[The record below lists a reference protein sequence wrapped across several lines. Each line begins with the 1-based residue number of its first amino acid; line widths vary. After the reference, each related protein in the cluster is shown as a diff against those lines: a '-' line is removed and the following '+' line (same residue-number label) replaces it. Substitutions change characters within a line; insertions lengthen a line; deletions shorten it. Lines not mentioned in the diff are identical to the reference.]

1 MGSSPKASLAPPGFP
16 KGRLVPLVVWG
27 VRGPYERSSAVSLL
41 PFLTEQER
49 KAPGREL
56 CIHIILQHR
65 IQCPYAENAKI
76 GTIVPIFLLFFAFSW
91 IGFLLI
97 RQPRKIVH
105 TGIQC
110 LGDPLT
116 LFESVIPLS
125 ALDFG
130 IIALVDPCQHLH
142 LHLGQPLAFS

>member
-97 RQPRKIVH
+97 CQTCQIVH
-105 TGIQC
+105 AGVQG

-125 ALDFG
+125 AFNFRVV
-130 IIALVDPCQHLH
+130 ALVDPRKHLH
-142 LHLGQPLAFS
+142 LYLGQPLAFP

>member
-1 MGSSPKASLAPPGFP
+1 MLVYAPLAVRRVRELYGKFP
-16 KGRLVPLVVWG
+16 
-27 VRGPYERSSAVSLL
+27 AVSLL

-97 RQPRKIVH
+97 RQLRKIVH

-110 LGDPLT
+110 LGDPFT
-116 LFESVIPLS
+116 LFESVIPLF

-130 IIALVDPCQHLH
+130 IIALVDPSQHLH
-142 LHLGQPLAFS
+142 LHLGQPLAFP